1 MKEYQQFFDNYFRE
15 NYKRFSFIAANQIK
29 RFGIRGDIIEL
40 QSDVAMSV
48 VTKFLNRYENDIIG
62 LKELIDSNKLD
73 GYLIT
78 SIRNYVSDLRDKQ
91 NNDPIAKQ
99 ISKFEDDS
107 DDPKEEININK
118 SSSPYYEKEVNTQSP
133 EKINENKQI
142 YEILINELDEESVN
156 IWTFVGIGYSFLEIS
171 KKLNINHNTIRTK
184 WTAIRLKADIIMK
197 REKKSNE
204 V

>member
-1 MKEYQQFFDNYFRE
+1 MNEYRVFFNNYFKE

-40 QSDVAMSV
+40 QSDVTMSV
-48 VTKFLNRYENDIIG
+48 VTKFLNRYEKDIIG
-62 LKELIDSNKLD
+62 LKELIDSKKLD

-91 NNDPIAKQ
+91 NNDPMSKQ
-99 ISKFEDDS
+99 IGKFEDNT

-118 SSSPYYEKEVNTQSP
+118 STSPYYEKEVDTQNP

-142 YEILINELDEESVN
+142 YETLISELDEESVS
-156 IWTFVGIGYSFLEIS
+156 IWFFVGSGYTFLEIS

-184 WTAIRLKADIIMK
+184 WASIRLKADTFMK
-197 REKKSNE
+197 AGKLK
-204 V
+204 